1 MSSTRD
7 HSQSRVS
14 QEALLTPVCDTGHSE
29 VLRGRL
35 LGTQPFEKG
44 LGFSHHQQG
53 ELHSWDHDRR
63 KVGGRIRRTFWIFPE
78 ALGAIFLL
86 TPCMGILPIYTLT
99 FCFRREKKV

>member
-1 MSSTRD
+1 MSLCEHPPLRLSHGAFQPYAMSSTRD
-7 HSQSRVS
+7 HNQSRVS

-44 LGFSHHQQG
+44 LGFSQQQG

-63 KVGGRIRRTFWIFPE
+63 KVRGRH
-78 ALGAIFLL
+78 
-86 TPCMGILPIYTLT
+86 
-99 FCFRREKKV
+99 V